1 MTHSALKYLGSH
13 AVTALAIVG
22 VVAVAACSN
31 DSTATAPDTIN
42 KFTAVVATTAQVSLA
57 GTANM
62 ISLPATGSDSLSV
75 PASALL
81 ILQDK
86 KSTAQLG
93 FEWTG
98 AAIPSTGTFQIGST
112 DSDVVMAYQD
122 STGAVF
128 DGANGVVIVT
138 SVVNGVVSGTFS
150 VAATPSD
157 TTAHTAA
164 ISGAFKA
171 VAVTQ

>member
-1 MTHSALKYLGSH
+1 MTNSLLKHLGNRAATLALI
-13 AVTALAIVG
+13 TAATLT
-22 VVAVAACSN
+22 ACSA
-31 DSTATAPDTIN
+31 DSTATAPETIN
-42 KFTAVVATTAQVSLA
+42 KFTAVVATTAQISLA
-57 GTANM
+57 GTAGI

-98 AAIPSTGTFQIGST
+98 TVTPATGTFQIGNAA
-112 DSDVVMAYQD
+112 SDVVMAYQD

-128 DGANGVVIVT
+128 DGANGIVIVT
-138 SVVNGVVSGTFS
+138 SVANGVVSGTFS
-150 VAATPSD
+150 VTAAPSD
-157 TTAHTAA
+157 TTAHSAA
-164 ISGAFKA
+164 ISGTFKA